1 MIQYSD
7 SAANLTPDM
16 LQGFFV
22 GWRKPHTPD
31 VHLQILQ
38 RSQFV
43 ELALDPETNRVVGF
57 CSAISDGIQAAFISV
72 LEVLPEYQGQGIG
85 SELMRR
91 MLKRLEHIPAVDL
104 MCSPEVQAFYKRLGM
119 SPSVGMV
126 VRNY

>member
-7 SAANLTPDM
+7 STANLTSDM

-38 RSQFV
+38 KSQFV
-43 ELALDPETNRVVGF
+43 ELAFDLEVNRVVGF
-57 CSAISDGIQAAFISV
+57 CNAVSDWIQSVFISV
-72 LEVLPEYQGQGIG
+72 LEVLPEYQHQGIG

-104 MCSPEVQAFYKRLGM
+104 MCSPDVQAFYKRLGM
-119 SPSVGMV
+119 QPSVGTV

>member
-7 SAANLTPDM
+7 STAKLNPDM
-16 LQGFFV
+16 LKGFFV
-22 GWRKPHTPD
+22 GWRKPHTPET
-31 VHLQILQ
+31 HLQILQ
-38 RSQFV
+38 RSDFV
-43 ELALDPETNRVVGF
+43 ELALETQTNRVVGF
-57 CSAISDGIQAAFISV
+57 CNVLSDGIQTAFISM

-104 MCSPEVQAFYKRLGM
+104 TCDPELQSFYKRLGM
-119 SPSVGMV
+119 VPSVGMI